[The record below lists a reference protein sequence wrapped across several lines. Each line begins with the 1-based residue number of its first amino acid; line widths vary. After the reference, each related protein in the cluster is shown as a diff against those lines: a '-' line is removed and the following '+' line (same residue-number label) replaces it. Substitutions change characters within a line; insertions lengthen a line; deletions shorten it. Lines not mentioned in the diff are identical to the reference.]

1 MKKIILYVT
10 EEEDG
15 DRIDVFL
22 ANNTDMSRSR
32 IQKLI
37 KKKQVELN
45 GTINEKASTNVSV
58 GDKILLSVPKPEKYA
73 LKAQNIDID
82 VIYQDYD
89 IAVVNKPVGM
99 VVHPSPGHKDGTLVN
114 ALLFKCKDLSGING
128 VLRPGIV
135 HRIDKDTSG
144 ALVVAKNDFSH
155 VSLGAQFKQKTVDKK
170 YLALVY
176 GTVKKKEGTIRTFI
190 GRDPYNRLKMSVL
203 EDQGKLA
210 ITHYKVIKYYDNYT
224 LLMIKLETG
233 RTHQI
238 RVHMDYIGY
247 PIAGDETYGNKNS
260 QKSFNGGQFLHAHSI
275 EFYHPRKQKR
285 IKFRA
290 ELPKDRVSFL
300 KKLKM
305 TSNA

>member
-1 MKKIILYVT
+1 MKKIFLEVS

-32 IQKLI
+32 VQKLI

-45 GTINEKASTNVSV
+45 EDLNEKSSTNVSV
-58 GDKILLSVPKPEKYA
+58 GDKVLLNVPKPEKYA
-73 LKAQNIDID
+73 LKAQDLGIDI
-82 VIYQDYD
+82 IYQDHD

-114 ALLFKCKDLSGING
+114 GLLYECKDLSGING

-144 ALVVAKNDFSH
+144 AIIVAKNDFAH
-155 VSLGAQFKQKTVDKK
+155 VSLSAQFKQKTVNKT

-176 GTVKKKEGTIRTFI
+176 GLVKTKRGTVKTLI

-203 EDQGKLA
+203 DGKGKMA
-210 ITHYKVIKYYDNYT
+210 VTHYKVVQYYNNYT
-224 LLMIKLETG
+224 LLSINLETG

-238 RVHMDYIGY
+238 RVHLDHIGY
-247 PIAGDETYGNKNS
+247 PIIGDETYGNKYS
-260 QKSFNGGQFLHAHSI
+260 KKAFNGGQFLHAHCI
-275 EFYHPRKQKR
+275 EFYHPRKQRRVSYRAPLPKKR
-285 IKFRA
+285 I
-290 ELPKDRVSFL
+290 EFL
-300 KKLKM
+300 KQLK
-305 TSNA
+305 NN